1 MWGWSPTC
9 NSSPPSS
16 PQRGFTPFDISL
28 VKRREGTRRIC
39 CNARDSRHRIAGEY
53 RTGFTLVE
61 LVMVATLVSIIAL
74 AMASSFLSGMRVWGR
89 AQHRDAAHADALL
102 TLERMARELRQS
114 VDIPQVRFEGTAQEV
129 SFPAVLGAAIVK
141 VTYRYEASE
150 KRLQRRQVDLK
161 ELIEGKEAGAHADTL
176 FSPAD
181 QVLME
186 FAGDVW
192 KDAWSKEDGIPW
204 AIRLTITI
212 KDETVTKTVVL
223 PIA

>member
-1 MWGWSPTC
+1 
-9 NSSPPSS
+9 
-16 PQRGFTPFDISL
+16 
-28 VKRREGTRRIC
+28 
-39 CNARDSRHRIAGEY
+39 
-53 RTGFTLVE
+53 
-61 LVMVATLVSIIAL
+61 MVATLVSIIAL

-129 SFPAVLGAAIVK
+129 SFPAVLGEAIVK

-150 KRLQRRQVDLK
+150 KRLQRWQVDLK
-161 ELIEGKEAGAHADTL
+161 ELIEGKETGAHADTF

-181 QVLME
+181 HVLME
-186 FAGDVW
+186 FAAFNKGKEGTRDVW
-192 KDAWSKEDGIPW
+192 KGAWSKEDGIPW
-204 AIRLTITI
+204 AIRLMITI
-212 KDETVTKTVVL
+212 KDETFTKTVVL